1 MNENKNKSRKLKKN
15 VLKKKSIGEENS
27 SNLNKLIAFETINL
41 IKSAAYSK
49 EEYSSND

>member
-1 MNENKNKSRKLKKN
+1 MNENKNKSRKLKKR
-15 VLKKKSIGEENS
+15 LKKKSIEEENS

>member
-1 MNENKNKSRKLKKN
+1 MNENKNKSRKLNKRLK
-15 VLKKKSIGEENS
+15 KKKSIGEENS

>member
-1 MNENKNKSRKLKKN
+1 MNENKNKSRKLKKR
-15 VLKKKSIGEENS
+15 LKKKKSIEEENS